1 MGYGNENSVLP
12 DDLQGHILLEKE
24 GVTMAQTTV
33 QHPETIRFGSGRL
46 EIGKSLDSLVDVG
59 ALTGVHF
66 THDLGDKVTINS
78 DNAGVILER
87 AGKQTAKIEAN
98 LMEINLDTL
107 AVYMGGVSKLERVDG
122 TQQIVTNEEH
132 TLKGTTFIRLNKP
145 MGNGTE
151 VTIDSV
157 KKKNGPAAV
166 KDTDYIVALDADGYT
181 CIARKSSSTV
191 LTDGSAIQVS
201 YKYTPAAYKKLGFGG
216 LKKLDANVARITN
229 FDSKGRA
236 FSITV
241 YKATAD
247 TGIKIEFKADDAD
260 ETNVVPIA
268 LVGTEDT
275 SRTAGD
281 QLFVIE
287 DHQM

>member
-1 MGYGNENSVLP
+1 
-12 DDLQGHILLEKE
+12 
-24 GVTMAQTTV
+24 MAQTTV

-66 THDLGDKVTINS
+66 THELGDKVTITS

-87 AGKQTAKIEAN
+87 AGTQTAKVEAN

-107 AVYMGGVSKLERVDG
+107 AVYMGGVSKLETVAG
-122 TQQIVTNEEH
+122 SQKTVTNEEH
-132 TLKGTTFIRLNKP
+132 TLKGTTFIRLDHR
-145 MGNGTE
+145 MGDGNA

-157 KKKNGPAAV
+157 KKKGGSSAV
-166 KDTDYIVALDADGYT
+166 EGTDYVVAIDSDGYT
-181 CIARKSSSTV
+181 CIARKSGSSV
-191 LTDGSAIQVS
+191 ITDGSVVQVS
-201 YKYTPAAYKKLGFGG
+201 YKYTPAAYKRLSFGG
-216 LKKLDANVARITN
+216 LQQLDASVARITN
-229 FDSKGRA
+229 YDSLGRE

-247 TGIKIEFKADDAD
+247 SGIEIEFQADDAD
-260 ETNVVPIA
+260 ETDVVPIT

-275 SRTAGD
+275 SRAVGD

>member
-1 MGYGNENSVLP
+1 
-12 DDLQGHILLEKE
+12 
-24 GVTMAQTTV
+24 MAQTTV

-46 EIGKSLDSLVDVG
+46 KIGKSLDSLVDVG

-66 THDLGDKVTINS
+66 THELGDKVTITS

-87 AGKQTAKIEAN
+87 TGTQTAKVEAN

-107 AVYMGGVSKLERVDG
+107 AVYMGGVSKLETVAG
-122 TQQIVTNEEH
+122 SQQTVTNEGH
-132 TLKGTTFIRLNKP
+132 TLKGTTFIRLDHRMSN
-145 MGNGTE
+145 GNA

-157 KKKNGPAAV
+157 KKKGGSAAV
-166 KDTDYIVALDADGYT
+166 KDTDYVVAIDSDGYT

-191 LTDGSAIQVS
+191 ITDGSVVQVS
-201 YKYTPAAYKKLGFGG
+201 YKYTPAAYKRLSFGG
-216 LKKLDANVARITN
+216 LQRLDAAVARITN
-229 FDSKGRA
+229 YDSLGRE

-247 TGIKIEFKADDAD
+247 SGIEIEFQADDAD
-260 ETNVVPIA
+260 EADVVPIT

-275 SRTAGD
+275 SRAVGD

>member
-1 MGYGNENSVLP
+1 
-12 DDLQGHILLEKE
+12 
-24 GVTMAQTTV
+24 MAQTTV

-66 THDLGDKVTINS
+66 THDLGDKVTITS

-87 AGKQTAKIEAN
+87 AGTQTAQVEAN

-107 AVYMGGVSKLERVDG
+107 AVYMGGVSKLETVAG
-122 TQQIVTNEEH
+122 SQQTVTNEEH
-132 TLKGTTFIRLNKP
+132 TLKGTTFIRLNHR
-145 MGNGTE
+145 MGDGNA
-151 VTIDSV
+151 VTIDSI
-157 KKKNGPAAV
+157 KKKGGSAAV
-166 KDTDYIVALDADGYT
+166 KDTDYVVALDSDGYT
-181 CIARKSSSTV
+181 CISRKSDSTV
-191 LTDGSAIQVS
+191 ITDGSVVQVS
-201 YKYTPAAYKKLGFGG
+201 YKYTPAAYKRLTFGG
-216 LKKLDANVARITN
+216 LQQLDAAVARITN
-229 FDSKGRA
+229 FDSLGRE

-247 TGIKIEFKADDAD
+247 SGIEIEFQADDAD
-260 ETNVVPIA
+260 ETDVVPIT

-275 SRTAGD
+275 SRAVGD

-287 DHQM
+287 DRQM

>member
-1 MGYGNENSVLP
+1 
-12 DDLQGHILLEKE
+12 
-24 GVTMAQTTV
+24 MAQTTV

-66 THDLGDKVTINS
+66 THELGDKVTIAS

-87 AGKQTAKIEAN
+87 AGTQTAKVEAN

-107 AVYMGGVSKLERVDG
+107 AVYMGGVSKLETVAG
-122 TQQIVTNEEH
+122 SQQTVTNEEH
-132 TLKGTTFIRLNKP
+132 TLKGTTFIRLDHR
-145 MGNGTE
+145 MSDGNA

-157 KKKNGPAAV
+157 KKKGGSAAV
-166 KDTDYIVALDADGYT
+166 EDTDYVVAIDSDGYT
-181 CIARKSSSTV
+181 CIARKSGSSV
-191 LTDGSAIQVS
+191 ITDGSVVQVS
-201 YKYTPAAYKKLGFGG
+201 YKYTPAAYKRLSFGG
-216 LKKLDANVARITN
+216 LQQLDAAVARITN
-229 FDSKGRA
+229 YDSLGRE

-247 TGIKIEFKADDAD
+247 SGIEIEFRADDAD
-260 ETNVVPIA
+260 ETDVVPIT

-275 SRTAGD
+275 SRTVGD

>member
-1 MGYGNENSVLP
+1 
-12 DDLQGHILLEKE
+12 
-24 GVTMAQTTV
+24 MAQTAV

-66 THDLGDKVTINS
+66 THDLGDKVTITS
-78 DNAGVILER
+78 DNAGVVLER
-87 AGKQTAKIEAN
+87 AGTQTAKVEAN
-98 LMEINLDTL
+98 FMEINLDTL
-107 AVYMGGVSKLERVDG
+107 AVYMGGVSKLETVVG
-122 TQQIVTNEEH
+122 SQQTVNNEEH
-132 TLKGTTFIRLNKP
+132 TLKGTTFIRLDHR
-145 MGNGTE
+145 MGDGNA

-157 KKKNGPAAV
+157 KKNGGSAAV
-166 KDTDYIVALDADGYT
+166 EDTDYVVALDSDGYT
-181 CIARKSSSTV
+181 CIARKSGSSV
-191 LTDGSAIQVS
+191 IADGSVVQVS
-201 YKYTPAAYKKLGFGG
+201 YKYTPAAYKRLSFGG
-216 LKKLDANVARITN
+216 LQQLDAAVARITN
-229 FDSKGRA
+229 FDSLGRE

-247 TGIKIEFKADDAD
+247 SGIEIEFQADDAD
-260 ETNVVPIA
+260 ETDVVPIT

-275 SRTAGD
+275 SRAVGD

>member
-1 MGYGNENSVLP
+1 
-12 DDLQGHILLEKE
+12 
-24 GVTMAQTTV
+24 MAQTTV

-66 THDLGDKVTINS
+66 THDLGDKVTITS

-87 AGKQTAKIEAN
+87 AGTQTAKVEAN

-107 AVYMGGVSKLERVDG
+107 AVYMGGVSKLETVAG
-122 TQQIVTNEEH
+122 SQKTVTNEEH
-132 TLKGTTFIRLNKP
+132 TLKGTTFIRLDHR
-145 MGNGTE
+145 MGDGNA

-157 KKKNGPAAV
+157 KKKGGSAAV
-166 KDTDYIVALDADGYT
+166 EGKDYVVAIDSDGYT
-181 CIARKSSSTV
+181 CIARKSGSSV
-191 LTDGSAIQVS
+191 ITDGSVVQVS
-201 YKYTPAAYKKLGFGG
+201 YKYTPAAYKRLSFGG
-216 LKKLDANVARITN
+216 LQQLDAAVARITN
-229 FDSKGRA
+229 FDSLGRE

-247 TGIKIEFKADDAD
+247 SGIEIEFQADDAD
-260 ETNVVPIA
+260 ETDVVPIT

-275 SRTAGD
+275 SRAVGD

>member
-1 MGYGNENSVLP
+1 
-12 DDLQGHILLEKE
+12 
-24 GVTMAQTTV
+24 MAQTTV

-66 THDLGDKVTINS
+66 THDLGDKVTITS
-78 DNAGVILER
+78 DNAGVVLER
-87 AGKQTAKIEAN
+87 AGTQTAQVEAN

-107 AVYMGGVSKLERVDG
+107 AVYMGGVSKLETVASSQK
-122 TQQIVTNEEH
+122 TVTNEEH
-132 TLKGTTFIRLNKP
+132 TLKGTTFIRLDHRNGD
-145 MGNGTE
+145 GNA

-157 KKKNGPAAV
+157 KKKGESAAV
-166 KDTDYIVALDADGYT
+166 EDTDYIVAIDSDGYT
-181 CIARKSSSTV
+181 CIARKSGSSV
-191 LTDGSAIQVS
+191 ITDGSVVQVS
-201 YKYTPAAYKKLGFGG
+201 YKYTPAAYKRLSFGG
-216 LKKLDANVARITN
+216 LQQLDAAVARITN
-229 FDSKGRA
+229 FDSLGRE

-247 TGIKIEFKADDAD
+247 SGIEIEFKADDAD
-260 ETNVVPIA
+260 ETDVVPIT

-275 SRTAGD
+275 SRAVGD

>member
-1 MGYGNENSVLP
+1 
-12 DDLQGHILLEKE
+12 
-24 GVTMAQTTV
+24 MAQTTV

-66 THDLGDKVTINS
+66 THELGDKVTITS

-87 AGKQTAKIEAN
+87 AGTQTAKVEAN

-107 AVYMGGVSKLERVDG
+107 AVYMGGVSKLETVAG
-122 TQQIVTNEEH
+122 SQKTVTNEEH
-132 TLKGTTFIRLNKP
+132 TLKGTTFIRLDHR
-145 MGNGTE
+145 MGDGNAI
-151 VTIDSV
+151 TIDSV
-157 KKKNGPAAV
+157 KKKGGSAAV
-166 KDTDYIVALDADGYT
+166 EDTDYVVAIDSDGYT
-181 CIARKSSSTV
+181 CIARKSGSSV
-191 LTDGSAIQVS
+191 ITDGSVVQVS
-201 YKYTPAAYKKLGFGG
+201 YKYTPAAYKRLSFGG
-216 LKKLDANVARITN
+216 LQQLDAAVARITN
-229 FDSKGRA
+229 YDSLGRE

-247 TGIKIEFKADDAD
+247 SGIEIEFQADDAD
-260 ETNVVPIA
+260 ETDVVPIT

-275 SRTAGD
+275 SRAVGD

>member
-1 MGYGNENSVLP
+1 
-12 DDLQGHILLEKE
+12 
-24 GVTMAQTTV
+24 MAQTTV

-66 THDLGDKVTINS
+66 THDLGDKITITS
-78 DNAGVILER
+78 DNAGVVLER
-87 AGKQTAKIEAN
+87 AGTQTAQVEAN

-107 AVYMGGVSKLERVDG
+107 AVYMGGVSKLETVAG
-122 TQQIVTNEEH
+122 SQQTVNNEEH
-132 TLKGTTFIRLNKP
+132 TLKGTTFIRLDHR
-145 MGNGTE
+145 MGDGNA

-157 KKKNGPAAV
+157 KKKGGSAAV
-166 KDTDYIVALDADGYT
+166 EDTDYVVAIDSDGYT
-181 CIARKSSSTV
+181 CIARKSGSSV
-191 LTDGSAIQVS
+191 ITDGSVVQVS
-201 YKYTPAAYKKLGFGG
+201 YKYTPAAYKRLSFGG
-216 LKKLDANVARITN
+216 LQQLDAAVARITN
-229 FDSKGRA
+229 YDSLGRE

-247 TGIKIEFKADDAD
+247 SGIEIEFQADDAD
-260 ETNVVPIA
+260 ETDVVPIT

-275 SRTAGD
+275 SRAVGD

>member
-1 MGYGNENSVLP
+1 
-12 DDLQGHILLEKE
+12 
-24 GVTMAQTTV
+24 MAQTTV

-66 THDLGDKVTINS
+66 THDLGDKVTITS

-87 AGKQTAKIEAN
+87 AGTQTAQVEAN

-107 AVYMGGVSKLERVDG
+107 AVYMGGVSKLETVAG
-122 TQQIVTNEEH
+122 SQQTVTNEEH
-132 TLKGTTFIRLNKP
+132 TLKGTTFIRLDHR
-145 MGNGTE
+145 MGEGNA

-157 KKKNGPAAV
+157 KKKGGSAAV
-166 KDTDYIVALDADGYT
+166 KDTDYVVALDSDGYT
-181 CIARKSSSTV
+181 CIARKSGSSV
-191 LTDGSAIQVS
+191 ITDGSVVQVS
-201 YKYTPAAYKKLGFGG
+201 YKYTPAAYKRLSFGG
-216 LKKLDANVARITN
+216 LQQLDAAVARITN
-229 FDSKGRA
+229 FDSLGRE

-247 TGIKIEFKADDAD
+247 SGIEIEFQADDAD
-260 ETNVVPIA
+260 ETDVVPIT

-275 SRTAGD
+275 SRAVGD

>member
-1 MGYGNENSVLP
+1 
-12 DDLQGHILLEKE
+12 
-24 GVTMAQTTV
+24 MAQTKV

-66 THDLGDKVTINS
+66 THELGDKVTIAS

-87 AGKQTAKIEAN
+87 AGTQTAKVEAN

-107 AVYMGGVSKLERVDG
+107 AVYMGGVSKLETVAG
-122 TQQIVTNEEH
+122 SQKAVTNEEH
-132 TLKGTTFIRLNKP
+132 TLKGTTFIRLDHR
-145 MGNGTE
+145 MGDGNA

-157 KKKNGPAAV
+157 KKKGSSAAAEG
-166 KDTDYIVALDADGYT
+166 TDYVVAIDSDGYT
-181 CIARKSSSTV
+181 CIARKSGSSV
-191 LTDGSAIQVS
+191 ITDGSVVQVA
-201 YKYTPAAYKKLGFGG
+201 YKYTPAAYKRLSFGG
-216 LKKLDANVARITN
+216 LQQLDAAVARITN
-229 FDSKGRA
+229 YDSLGRE

-247 TGIKIEFKADDAD
+247 SGVEIEFQADDAD
-260 ETNVVPIA
+260 ETDVVPIT

-275 SRTAGD
+275 SRAVGD

>member
-1 MGYGNENSVLP
+1 
-12 DDLQGHILLEKE
+12 
-24 GVTMAQTTV
+24 MAQTTV

-66 THDLGDKVTINS
+66 THDLGDKVTITS

-87 AGKQTAKIEAN
+87 AGTQTAQVEAN

-107 AVYMGGVSKLERVDG
+107 AVYMGGVSKLETVAG
-122 TQQIVTNEEH
+122 SQQTVTNEEH
-132 TLKGTTFIRLNKP
+132 TLKGTTFIRLDHR
-145 MGNGTE
+145 MGEGNA

-157 KKKNGPAAV
+157 KKKGGSAAV
-166 KDTDYIVALDADGYT
+166 EDTDYVVALDSDGYT
-181 CIARKSSSTV
+181 CIARKSGSSV
-191 LTDGSAIQVS
+191 ITDGSVVQVS
-201 YKYTPAAYKKLGFGG
+201 YKYTPAAYKRLSFGG
-216 LKKLDANVARITN
+216 LQQLDATVARITN
-229 FDSKGRA
+229 FDSLDRE

-247 TGIKIEFKADDAD
+247 SGIEIEFQADDAD
-260 ETNVVPIA
+260 ETDVVPIT

-275 SRTAGD
+275 SRAVGD

>member
-1 MGYGNENSVLP
+1 
-12 DDLQGHILLEKE
+12 
-24 GVTMAQTTV
+24 MAQTTV

-66 THDLGDKVTINS
+66 THDLGDKVTITS
-78 DNAGVILER
+78 DNAGVVLER
-87 AGKQTAKIEAN
+87 AGTQTAKVEAN

-107 AVYMGGVSKLERVDG
+107 AVYMGGVSKLETVAG
-122 TQQIVTNEEH
+122 SQKTVTNEEH
-132 TLKGTTFIRLNKP
+132 TLKGTTFIRLDHRNGD
-145 MGNGTE
+145 GNA

-157 KKKNGPAAV
+157 KKKGGTAAV
-166 KDTDYIVALDADGYT
+166 KDTDYIVAIDSDGYT
-181 CIARKSSSTV
+181 CIARKSGSSV
-191 LTDGSAIQVS
+191 ITDGSVVQVS
-201 YKYTPAAYKKLGFGG
+201 YKYTPAAYKRLSFGG
-216 LKKLDANVARITN
+216 LQQLDAAVARITN
-229 FDSKGRA
+229 FDSLGRE

-247 TGIKIEFKADDAD
+247 SGIEIEFQADDAD
-260 ETNVVPIA
+260 ETDVVPIT

-275 SRTAGD
+275 SRAVGD

>member
-1 MGYGNENSVLP
+1 
-12 DDLQGHILLEKE
+12 
-24 GVTMAQTTV
+24 MAQTTV

-66 THDLGDKVTINS
+66 THELGDKVTITS

-87 AGKQTAKIEAN
+87 AGTQTAKVEAN

-107 AVYMGGVSKLERVDG
+107 AVYMGGVSKLETVAG
-122 TQQIVTNEEH
+122 SQKTVTNEEH
-132 TLKGTTFIRLNKP
+132 TLKGTTFIRLDHR
-145 MGNGTE
+145 MGEGNA

-157 KKKNGPAAV
+157 KKKGGSAAV
-166 KDTDYIVALDADGYT
+166 EGTDYVVAIDSDGYT
-181 CIARKSSSTV
+181 CIARKSGSSV
-191 LTDGSAIQVS
+191 ITDGSVVQVS
-201 YKYTPAAYKKLGFGG
+201 YKYTPAAYKRLSFGG
-216 LKKLDANVARITN
+216 LQQLDAAVARITN
-229 FDSKGRA
+229 FDSLGRE

-247 TGIKIEFKADDAD
+247 SGIEIEFQADDAD
-260 ETNVVPIA
+260 ETDVVPIT

-275 SRTAGD
+275 SRAVGD

>member
-1 MGYGNENSVLP
+1 
-12 DDLQGHILLEKE
+12 
-24 GVTMAQTTV
+24 MAQTTV

-66 THDLGDKVTINS
+66 THDLGDKVAITS
-78 DNAGVILER
+78 DNTGVILER
-87 AGKQTAKIEAN
+87 AGTQTAQVEAN

-107 AVYMGGVSKLERVDG
+107 AVYMGGVSKLETIAGSQETVA
-122 TQQIVTNEEH
+122 NEEH
-132 TLKGTTFIRLNKP
+132 TLKGTTFIRLDHR
-145 MGNGTE
+145 MGDGNA
-151 VTIDSV
+151 VTIESIKKGDSS
-157 KKKNGPAAV
+157 AV
-166 KDTDYIVALDADGYT
+166 EDTDYVVALDSDGYT
-181 CIARKSSSTV
+181 CIARKSSSSV
-191 LTDGSAIQVS
+191 ITDGSVVQVS
-201 YKYTPAAYKKLGFGG
+201 YNYTPAMYKRLSFGG
-216 LKKLDANVARITN
+216 LQQLDAAVARITN
-229 FDSKGRA
+229 FDSLGRE

-247 TGIKIEFKADDAD
+247 SGIEIEFQADDAD
-260 ETNVVPIA
+260 ETDVVPIT

-275 SRTAGD
+275 SRTVGD

>member
-1 MGYGNENSVLP
+1 
-12 DDLQGHILLEKE
+12 
-24 GVTMAQTTV
+24 MAQTTV

-66 THDLGDKVTINS
+66 THDLGDKVVITS
-78 DNAGVILER
+78 DNAGVVLER
-87 AGKQTAKIEAN
+87 AGTQTAQVEAN

-107 AVYMGGVSKLERVDG
+107 AVYMGGVSKLETVAG
-122 TQQIVTNEEH
+122 SQQTVTNEEH
-132 TLKGTTFIRLNKP
+132 TLKGTTFIRLDHR
-145 MGNGTE
+145 MGDGNA
-151 VTIDSV
+151 VTIDSI
-157 KKKNGPAAV
+157 KKKGGSAAV
-166 KDTDYIVALDADGYT
+166 EDTDYVVAIDSEGYT
-181 CIARKSSSTV
+181 CIARKSGSSV
-191 LTDGSAIQVS
+191 ITDGSVVQVS
-201 YKYTPAAYKKLGFGG
+201 YEYTPAAYKRLSFGG
-216 LKKLDANVARITN
+216 LQQLDAAVARITN
-229 FDSKGRA
+229 YDSLGRE

-247 TGIKIEFKADDAD
+247 SGIEIEFQADDAD
-260 ETNVVPIA
+260 ETDVVPIT

-275 SRTAGD
+275 SRAVGD

>member
-1 MGYGNENSVLP
+1 
-12 DDLQGHILLEKE
+12 
-24 GVTMAQTTV
+24 MAQTTV
-33 QHPETIRFGSGRL
+33 KHPETIRFGSGRL

-66 THDLGDKVTINS
+66 THELGDKVTITS

-87 AGKQTAKIEAN
+87 TGTQTAKVEAN

-107 AVYMGGVSKLERVDG
+107 AVYMGGVSKLEKVAG
-122 TQQIVTNEEH
+122 SQKTVTNEEH
-132 TLKGTTFIRLNKP
+132 TLKGTTFIRLDHR
-145 MGNGTE
+145 MGDGNA

-157 KKKNGPAAV
+157 KKKGGSAAV
-166 KDTDYIVALDADGYT
+166 KDTDYVVAIDSDGYT
-181 CIARKSSSTV
+181 CIARKSGSSV
-191 LTDGSAIQVS
+191 ITDGSVVQVS
-201 YKYTPAAYKKLGFGG
+201 YEYTPAAYKRLSFGG
-216 LKKLDANVARITN
+216 LQQLDAAVARITN
-229 FDSKGRA
+229 YDSLGRE

-247 TGIKIEFKADDAD
+247 SGIEIEFQADDAD
-260 ETNVVPIA
+260 ETDVVPIT

-275 SRTAGD
+275 SRAVGD

>member
-1 MGYGNENSVLP
+1 
-12 DDLQGHILLEKE
+12 
-24 GVTMAQTTV
+24 MAQTTV

-46 EIGKSLDSLVDVG
+46 EIGKSLDSLVDIG

-66 THDLGDKVTINS
+66 THELGDKVTITS

-87 AGKQTAKIEAN
+87 NGTQTAKVEAN

-107 AVYMGGVSKLERVDG
+107 AVYMSGVSELKTVAG
-122 TQQIVTNEEH
+122 SQQTVTNEEH
-132 TLKGTTFIRLNKP
+132 TLKGTTFIRLDHRTGD
-145 MGNGTE
+145 GNA

-157 KKKNGPAAV
+157 KKKGGSAAV
-166 KDTDYIVALDADGYT
+166 EGTDYVVALDSDGYT
-181 CIARKSSSTV
+181 CIARKSGSSV
-191 LTDGSAIQVS
+191 IKDGSVVQVS
-201 YKYTPAAYKKLGFGG
+201 YKYTPAAYKRLSFGG
-216 LKKLDANVARITN
+216 LQQLDATVARITN
-229 FDSKGRA
+229 FDSLGRE

-247 TGIKIEFKADDAD
+247 SGIEIEFQADDAD
-260 ETNVVPIA
+260 ETDVVPIT

-275 SRTAGD
+275 SRAVGD

>member
-1 MGYGNENSVLP
+1 
-12 DDLQGHILLEKE
+12 
-24 GVTMAQTTV
+24 MAQTTV

-46 EIGKSLDSLVDVG
+46 EIGKSIDSLVDIG

-66 THDLGDKVTINS
+66 THELGDKVTITS

-87 AGKQTAKIEAN
+87 AGTQTAKVEAN

-107 AVYMGGVSKLERVDG
+107 AVYMGGVSKLETVAG
-122 TQQIVTNEEH
+122 SQQTVTNEEH
-132 TLKGTTFIRLNKP
+132 TLKGTTFIRLDHR
-145 MGNGTE
+145 MGDGKA
-151 VTIDSV
+151 VAIDSV
-157 KKKNGPAAV
+157 KKKGGSAAAE
-166 KDTDYIVALDADGYT
+166 DTDYVVALDSDGYT
-181 CIARKSSSTV
+181 CIARKSGSSV
-191 LTDGSAIQVS
+191 ITDGSVVQVS
-201 YKYTPAAYKKLGFGG
+201 YKYTPAAYKRLSFGG
-216 LKKLDANVARITN
+216 LQQLDATVARITN
-229 FDSKGRA
+229 YDSLGRE

-247 TGIKIEFKADDAD
+247 SGIEIEFKADDAD
-260 ETNVVPIA
+260 ETDVVPIT

-275 SRTAGD
+275 SRAVGD

>member
-1 MGYGNENSVLP
+1 
-12 DDLQGHILLEKE
+12 
-24 GVTMAQTTV
+24 MAQTTV

-66 THDLGDKVTINS
+66 THDLGDKVTITS

-87 AGKQTAKIEAN
+87 AGTQTAQVEAN

-107 AVYMGGVSKLERVDG
+107 AVYMGGVSKLETVAG
-122 TQQIVTNEEH
+122 SQQTVTNEEH
-132 TLKGTTFIRLNKP
+132 TLKGTTFIRLDHR
-145 MGNGTE
+145 MGEGNA

-157 KKKNGPAAV
+157 KKKGGSAAV
-166 KDTDYIVALDADGYT
+166 EDTDYVVALDSDGYT
-181 CIARKSSSTV
+181 CIARKSDSSV
-191 LTDGSAIQVS
+191 ITDGSVVQVS
-201 YKYTPAAYKKLGFGG
+201 YKYTPAAYKRLSFGG
-216 LKKLDANVARITN
+216 LQQLDAAVARITN
-229 FDSKGRA
+229 FDSLGRE

-247 TGIKIEFKADDAD
+247 SGIEIEFQADDAD
-260 ETNVVPIA
+260 ETDVVPIT

-275 SRTAGD
+275 SRAVGD

>member
-1 MGYGNENSVLP
+1 
-12 DDLQGHILLEKE
+12 
-24 GVTMAQTTV
+24 MAQTTV

-66 THDLGDKVTINS
+66 THDLGDKITITS
-78 DNAGVILER
+78 DNAGVVLER
-87 AGKQTAKIEAN
+87 AGTQTAKVEAN

-107 AVYMGGVSKLERVDG
+107 AVYMGGVSKLKTVAG
-122 TQQIVTNEEH
+122 SQQTVTNEEH
-132 TLKGTTFIRLNKP
+132 TLKGTTFIRLDHR
-145 MGNGTE
+145 MGDGKT

-157 KKKNGPAAV
+157 KKKGGSAAV
-166 KDTDYIVALDADGYT
+166 EDTNYIVALDSDGYT
-181 CIARKSSSTV
+181 CIARKSGSSVIADGSTV
-191 LTDGSAIQVS
+191 QVS
-201 YKYTPAAYKKLGFGG
+201 YKYTPAAYKRLSFGG
-216 LKKLDANVARITN
+216 LQQLDATVARITN
-229 FDSKGRA
+229 YDSLGRE

-247 TGIKIEFKADDAD
+247 SGIEIEFQADDAD
-260 ETNVVPIA
+260 ETDVVPIT
-268 LVGTEDT
+268 LVGTKDT
-275 SRTAGD
+275 SRAVGD

>member
-1 MGYGNENSVLP
+1 
-12 DDLQGHILLEKE
+12 
-24 GVTMAQTTV
+24 MAQTTV

-46 EIGKSLDSLVDVG
+46 KIGKSLDSLVDVG

-66 THDLGDKVTINS
+66 THELGDKVTITS

-87 AGKQTAKIEAN
+87 AGTQTAKVEAN

-107 AVYMGGVSKLERVDG
+107 AVYMGGVSKLKTVAG
-122 TQQIVTNEEH
+122 SQQTVTNEEH
-132 TLKGTTFIRLNKP
+132 TLKGTTFIRLDHR
-145 MGNGTE
+145 MSDGNA

-157 KKKNGPAAV
+157 KKKGGSTAA
-166 KDTDYIVALDADGYT
+166 KDTDYVVAVDSDGYT
-181 CIARKSSSTV
+181 CIARKSSSSV
-191 LTDGSAIQVS
+191 ITDGSIVQVT
-201 YKYTPAAYKKLGFGG
+201 YKYTPAAYKRLSFGG
-216 LKKLDANVARITN
+216 LQQLDAAVACITN
-229 FDSKGRA
+229 YDSLGRE

-247 TGIKIEFKADDAD
+247 SGIEIEFQADDAD
-260 ETNVVPIA
+260 ETDVVPIT

-275 SRTAGD
+275 SRAVGD

>member
-1 MGYGNENSVLP
+1 
-12 DDLQGHILLEKE
+12 
-24 GVTMAQTTV
+24 MAQTTV

-66 THDLGDKVTINS
+66 THELGDKVTITS

-87 AGKQTAKIEAN
+87 AGTQTAKVEAN

-107 AVYMGGVSKLERVDG
+107 AVYMGGVSKLETVADS
-122 TQQIVTNEEH
+122 QQTVTNEEH
-132 TLKGTTFIRLNKP
+132 TLKGTSFIRLDHR
-145 MGNGTE
+145 MSDGNA
-151 VTIDSV
+151 VTINSV
-157 KKKNGPAAV
+157 KKKGGSAAV
-166 KDTDYIVALDADGYT
+166 EDTDYVVAIDSDGYT
-181 CIARKSSSTV
+181 CIARKSGSSV
-191 LTDGSAIQVS
+191 ITDGSVVQVS
-201 YKYTPAAYKKLGFGG
+201 YKYTPAAYKRLSFGG
-216 LKKLDANVARITN
+216 LQQLDAAVARITN
-229 FDSKGRA
+229 YDSLDRE

-247 TGIKIEFKADDAD
+247 SGIEIEFQADDAD
-260 ETNVVPIA
+260 ETDVVPIT

-275 SRTAGD
+275 SRAVGD

>member
-1 MGYGNENSVLP
+1 
-12 DDLQGHILLEKE
+12 
-24 GVTMAQTTV
+24 MAQTTV
-33 QHPETIRFGSGRL
+33 KHPETIRFGSGRL

-66 THDLGDKVTINS
+66 THELGDKVIITS

-87 AGKQTAKIEAN
+87 AGTQTAKVEAN
-98 LMEINLDTL
+98 LMETNLDTL
-107 AVYMGGVSKLERVDG
+107 AVYMGGVSKLETVAG
-122 TQQIVTNEEH
+122 SQQTVTNEEH
-132 TLKGTTFIRLNKP
+132 TLKGTTFIRLDHR
-145 MGNGTE
+145 MGDGNA

-157 KKKNGPAAV
+157 KKKGGSAAAE
-166 KDTDYIVALDADGYT
+166 DTDYIVALDSDGYT
-181 CIARKSSSTV
+181 CIARKSGSSV
-191 LTDGSAIQVS
+191 ITDGSVVQVS
-201 YKYTPAAYKKLGFGG
+201 YKYTPAAYKRLSFGG
-216 LKKLDANVARITN
+216 LQQLDAAVARITN
-229 FDSKGRA
+229 YDSLGRE

-247 TGIKIEFKADDAD
+247 SGIEIEFQADDAD
-260 ETNVVPIA
+260 ETDVVPIT

-275 SRTAGD
+275 SRAVGD

>member
-1 MGYGNENSVLP
+1 
-12 DDLQGHILLEKE
+12 
-24 GVTMAQTTV
+24 MAQTTV

-66 THDLGDKVTINS
+66 THELGDKVTITS

-87 AGKQTAKIEAN
+87 AGTQTAKVEAN

-107 AVYMGGVSKLERVDG
+107 AVYMGGVSKLETVAG
-122 TQQIVTNEEH
+122 SQQTVTNEEH
-132 TLKGTTFIRLNKP
+132 TLKGTTFIRLDHR
-145 MGNGTE
+145 MGDGNA

-157 KKKNGPAAV
+157 KKKGGSAAV
-166 KDTDYIVALDADGYT
+166 EDTDYVVALDSDGYT
-181 CIARKSSSTV
+181 CIARKSGSSV
-191 LTDGSAIQVS
+191 IADGSVVQVS
-201 YKYTPAAYKKLGFGG
+201 YKYKPAAYKRLSFGG
-216 LKKLDANVARITN
+216 LQQLDATVARITN
-229 FDSKGRA
+229 FDSLGRE

-247 TGIKIEFKADDAD
+247 SGIEIEFQADDAD
-260 ETNVVPIA
+260 ETDVVPIT

-275 SRTAGD
+275 SRAVGD

>member
-1 MGYGNENSVLP
+1 
-12 DDLQGHILLEKE
+12 
-24 GVTMAQTTV
+24 MAQTTV

-66 THDLGDKVTINS
+66 THDLGDKVTITS

-87 AGKQTAKIEAN
+87 AGTQTAKVEAN

-107 AVYMGGVSKLERVDG
+107 AVYMGGVSKLETVAG
-122 TQQIVTNEEH
+122 SQKTVTNEEH
-132 TLKGTTFIRLNKP
+132 TLKGTTFIRLDHR
-145 MGNGTE
+145 MGDGNA

-157 KKKNGPAAV
+157 KKKGGSAAV
-166 KDTDYIVALDADGYT
+166 EDKDYVVAIDSDGYT
-181 CIARKSSSTV
+181 CIARKSGSSV
-191 LTDGSAIQVS
+191 ITDGSVVQVS
-201 YKYTPAAYKKLGFGG
+201 YKYTPAAYKRLSFGG
-216 LKKLDANVARITN
+216 LQQLDAAVARITN
-229 FDSKGRA
+229 FDSLGRE

-247 TGIKIEFKADDAD
+247 SGIEIEFQADDAD
-260 ETNVVPIA
+260 ETDVVPIT

-275 SRTAGD
+275 SRAVGD

>member
-1 MGYGNENSVLP
+1 
-12 DDLQGHILLEKE
+12 
-24 GVTMAQTTV
+24 MAQTTV

-66 THDLGDKVTINS
+66 THDLGDKVTITS
-78 DNAGVILER
+78 DNAGVVLER
-87 AGKQTAKIEAN
+87 AGTQTAQVEAN

-107 AVYMGGVSKLERVDG
+107 AVYMGGVSKLETVAG
-122 TQQIVTNEEH
+122 SQQTVTNEEH
-132 TLKGTTFIRLNKP
+132 TLKGTTFIRLNHR
-145 MGNGTE
+145 MGDGNA

-157 KKKNGPAAV
+157 KKKGGSAAV
-166 KDTDYIVALDADGYT
+166 EDTDYVVALDSDGYT
-181 CIARKSSSTV
+181 CIARKSGSSV
-191 LTDGSAIQVS
+191 IADGSVVQVS
-201 YKYTPAAYKKLGFGG
+201 YKYTPAAYKRLSFGG
-216 LKKLDANVARITN
+216 LQQLDAAVARITN
-229 FDSKGRA
+229 FDSLGRE

-247 TGIKIEFKADDAD
+247 SGIEIEFQADDAD
-260 ETNVVPIA
+260 ETDVVPIT

-275 SRTAGD
+275 SRAVGD

>member
-1 MGYGNENSVLP
+1 
-12 DDLQGHILLEKE
+12 
-24 GVTMAQTTV
+24 MAQTTV

-66 THDLGDKVTINS
+66 THDLGDKVTITS
-78 DNAGVILER
+78 DNAGVVLER
-87 AGKQTAKIEAN
+87 AGTQTAQVEAN

-107 AVYMGGVSKLERVDG
+107 AVYMGGVSKLETVAG
-122 TQQIVTNEEH
+122 SQKTVTNEEH
-132 TLKGTTFIRLNKP
+132 TLKGTTFIRLDHR
-145 MGNGTE
+145 MGEGNA

-157 KKKNGPAAV
+157 KKKSGSAAV
-166 KDTDYIVALDADGYT
+166 EDTDYVVALDSDGYT
-181 CIARKSSSTV
+181 CIARKSGSSV
-191 LTDGSAIQVS
+191 ITDGSVVQVS
-201 YKYTPAAYKKLGFGG
+201 YKYTPAAYKRLSFGG
-216 LKKLDANVARITN
+216 LQQLDAAVARITN
-229 FDSKGRA
+229 FDSLGRE

-247 TGIKIEFKADDAD
+247 SGIEIEFQADDAD
-260 ETNVVPIA
+260 ETDVVPIT

-275 SRTAGD
+275 SRAVGD

>member
-1 MGYGNENSVLP
+1 
-12 DDLQGHILLEKE
+12 
-24 GVTMAQTTV
+24 MAQTTV

-66 THDLGDKVTINS
+66 THNLGDKVTVTS

-87 AGKQTAKIEAN
+87 AGTQTAQVEAN

-107 AVYMGGVSKLERVDG
+107 AVYMGGVSKLETVAGSRQ
-122 TQQIVTNEEH
+122 TVTNEEH
-132 TLKGTTFIRLNKP
+132 TLKGTTFIRLDHR
-145 MGNGTE
+145 MGEGNA

-157 KKKNGPAAV
+157 KKKGGSAAV
-166 KDTDYIVALDADGYT
+166 EDTDYVVALDSDGYT
-181 CIARKSSSTV
+181 CIARKSDSSV
-191 LTDGSAIQVS
+191 ITDGSVVQVS
-201 YKYTPAAYKKLGFGG
+201 YKYTPAAYKRLSFGG
-216 LKKLDANVARITN
+216 LQQLDAAVARITN
-229 FDSKGRA
+229 FDSLGRE

-247 TGIKIEFKADDAD
+247 SGIEIEFQADDAD
-260 ETNVVPIA
+260 ETDVVPIT

-275 SRTAGD
+275 SRAVGD

>member
-1 MGYGNENSVLP
+1 
-12 DDLQGHILLEKE
+12 
-24 GVTMAQTTV
+24 MAQTTV

-66 THDLGDKVTINS
+66 THELGDKVTITS

-87 AGKQTAKIEAN
+87 AGTQTAKVEAN

-107 AVYMGGVSKLERVDG
+107 AVYMGGVSKLETVAG
-122 TQQIVTNEEH
+122 SQKTVTNEEH
-132 TLKGTTFIRLNKP
+132 TLKGTTFIRLDHR
-145 MGNGTE
+145 MGDGNA

-157 KKKNGPAAV
+157 KKKGGSAAV
-166 KDTDYIVALDADGYT
+166 EDTDYVVATDSDGYT
-181 CIARKSSSTV
+181 CIARKSGSSVITN
-191 LTDGSAIQVS
+191 GSVVQVS
-201 YKYTPAAYKKLGFGG
+201 YKYTPAAYKRLSFGG
-216 LKKLDANVARITN
+216 LQQLDAAVARITN
-229 FDSKGRA
+229 YDSLGRE

-247 TGIKIEFKADDAD
+247 SGIEIEFQADDAD
-260 ETNVVPIA
+260 ETDVVPIT

-275 SRTAGD
+275 SRAVGD

>member
-1 MGYGNENSVLP
+1 
-12 DDLQGHILLEKE
+12 
-24 GVTMAQTTV
+24 MAQTTV

-66 THDLGDKVTINS
+66 THELGDKVTITS

-87 AGKQTAKIEAN
+87 AGTQTAKVEAN

-107 AVYMGGVSKLERVDG
+107 AVYMGGVSKLETVAG
-122 TQQIVTNEEH
+122 SQKTVTNEEH
-132 TLKGTTFIRLNKP
+132 TLKGTTFIRLDHR
-145 MGNGTE
+145 MGDGNV

-157 KKKNGPAAV
+157 KKKGGSAAV
-166 KDTDYIVALDADGYT
+166 EDTDYVVAIDSDGYT
-181 CIARKSSSTV
+181 CIARKSGSSV
-191 LTDGSAIQVS
+191 ITDGSVVQVS
-201 YKYTPAAYKKLGFGG
+201 YKYTPAAYKRLSFGG
-216 LKKLDANVARITN
+216 LQQLDAAVARITN
-229 FDSKGRA
+229 YDSLGRE

-247 TGIKIEFKADDAD
+247 SGIEIEFQADDAD
-260 ETNVVPIA
+260 ETDVVPIT

-275 SRTAGD
+275 SRAVGD

>member
-1 MGYGNENSVLP
+1 
-12 DDLQGHILLEKE
+12 
-24 GVTMAQTTV
+24 MAQTAV

-66 THDLGDKVTINS
+66 THDLGDKVTITS
-78 DNAGVILER
+78 DNAGIILER
-87 AGKQTAKIEAN
+87 AGTQTAQVEAN

-107 AVYMGGVSKLERVDG
+107 AVYMGGVSKLETVAG
-122 TQQIVTNEEH
+122 SQQTVTNEEH
-132 TLKGTTFIRLNKP
+132 TLKGTTFIRLDHR
-145 MGNGTE
+145 MGEGNA

-157 KKKNGPAAV
+157 KKKGGSAAV
-166 KDTDYIVALDADGYT
+166 EDTDYVVALDSDGYT
-181 CIARKSSSTV
+181 CIARKSGSSV
-191 LTDGSAIQVS
+191 IADGSVVQVS
-201 YKYTPAAYKKLGFGG
+201 YKYTPAAYKRLSFGG
-216 LKKLDANVARITN
+216 LQQLDAAVARITN
-229 FDSKGRA
+229 FDSLGRE

-247 TGIKIEFKADDAD
+247 SGIEIEFQADDAD
-260 ETNVVPIA
+260 ETDVVPIT

-275 SRTAGD
+275 SRAVGD

>member
-1 MGYGNENSVLP
+1 
-12 DDLQGHILLEKE
+12 
-24 GVTMAQTTV
+24 MAQTTV

-46 EIGKSLDSLVDVG
+46 EIGKSLDNLVDVG

-66 THDLGDKVTINS
+66 THDLGDKVTITS

-87 AGKQTAKIEAN
+87 AGTQTAQVEAN

-107 AVYMGGVSKLERVDG
+107 AVYMGGVSKLETVAG
-122 TQQIVTNEEH
+122 SQQTVTNEEH
-132 TLKGTTFIRLNKP
+132 TLKGTTFIRLDHR
-145 MGNGTE
+145 MGEGNA

-157 KKKNGPAAV
+157 KKKGGSAAV
-166 KDTDYIVALDADGYT
+166 ENTDYVVALDSDGYT
-181 CIARKSSSTV
+181 CIARKSGSSV
-191 LTDGSAIQVS
+191 ITDGSVVQVS
-201 YKYTPAAYKKLGFGG
+201 YKYTPAAYKRLSFGG
-216 LKKLDANVARITN
+216 LQQLDAAVARITN
-229 FDSKGRA
+229 FDSLGRE

-247 TGIKIEFKADDAD
+247 SGIEIEFQADDAD
-260 ETNVVPIA
+260 ETDVVPIT

-275 SRTAGD
+275 SRAVGD

>member
-1 MGYGNENSVLP
+1 
-12 DDLQGHILLEKE
+12 
-24 GVTMAQTTV
+24 MAQTTV

-66 THDLGDKVTINS
+66 THELGDKVTITS

-87 AGKQTAKIEAN
+87 AGTQTAKVEAN

-107 AVYMGGVSKLERVDG
+107 AVYMGGVSKLETVAG
-122 TQQIVTNEEH
+122 SQQTVTNEEH
-132 TLKGTTFIRLNKP
+132 TLKGTTFIRLDHR
-145 MGNGTE
+145 MSDGNA

-157 KKKNGPAAV
+157 KKKGGSAAV
-166 KDTDYIVALDADGYT
+166 ENTDYVVALDSDGYT
-181 CIARKSSSTV
+181 CIARKSGSSV
-191 LTDGSAIQVS
+191 IADGSVVQVS
-201 YKYTPAAYKKLGFGG
+201 YKYTPAAYKRLSFGG
-216 LKKLDANVARITN
+216 LQQLDAAVARITN
-229 FDSKGRA
+229 YDSLGRE

-247 TGIKIEFKADDAD
+247 SGIEIEFQADDAD
-260 ETNVVPIA
+260 ETDVVPIT

-275 SRTAGD
+275 SRAVGD

>member
-1 MGYGNENSVLP
+1 
-12 DDLQGHILLEKE
+12 
-24 GVTMAQTTV
+24 MAQTTV

-66 THDLGDKVTINS
+66 THELGDKVTITS

-87 AGKQTAKIEAN
+87 TGTQTAKVEAN

-107 AVYMGGVSKLERVDG
+107 AVYMGGVSKLETVAG
-122 TQQIVTNEEH
+122 SQKTATNEEH
-132 TLKGTTFIRLNKP
+132 TLKGTTFIRLDHR
-145 MGNGTE
+145 MGDGNA
-151 VTIDSV
+151 VTINSV
-157 KKKNGPAAV
+157 KKKEGSVAAEG
-166 KDTDYIVALDADGYT
+166 TDYVVAIDSDGYT
-181 CIARKSSSTV
+181 CIARKSGSSV
-191 LTDGSAIQVS
+191 ITDGSVVQVS
-201 YKYTPAAYKKLGFGG
+201 YKYTPAAYKRLSFGG
-216 LKKLDANVARITN
+216 LQQLDASVARITN
-229 FDSKGRA
+229 YDSLGRK

-247 TGIKIEFKADDAD
+247 SGIEIEFQADDAD
-260 ETNVVPIA
+260 ETDVVPIT

-275 SRTAGD
+275 SRAVGD